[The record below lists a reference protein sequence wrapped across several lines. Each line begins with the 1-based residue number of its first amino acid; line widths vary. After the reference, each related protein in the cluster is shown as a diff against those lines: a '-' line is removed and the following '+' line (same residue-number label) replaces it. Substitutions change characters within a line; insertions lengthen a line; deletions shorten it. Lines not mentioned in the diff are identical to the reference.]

1 MMHSGINFEAAAKPL
16 VSDLY
21 RTAFRMVHDEAA
33 AERFV
38 KRTFVEVR
46 RESRPTWDADEIRL
60 QLFRGLFREI
70 HQGRKAWLHI
80 KTWLTGDADT
90 PDDYSDRNEILRE
103 LDGIPGTLREAVLLA
118 DVEGFNKRE
127 LARILELPEEL
138 AASRLAEGRSR
149 LREEL
154 ADSAAP
160 ARVSA

>member
-1 MMHSGINFEAAAKPL
+1 MMHSGINFEAAAMPL
-16 VSDLY
+16 MSDLY

-46 RESRPTWDADEIRL
+46 RESRPMWDADQIRL

-127 LARILELPEEL
+127 LARILEIPEEL

-149 LREEL
+149 LREAL

>member
-1 MMHSGINFEAAAKPL
+1 MMHSGINFEAAAMPL
-16 VSDLY
+16 VADLY

-38 KRTFVEVR
+38 KRAYVEMR
-46 RESRPTWDADEIRL
+46 REFRPAWDADEIRL

-80 KTWLTGDADT
+80 KTWLTGDGDT
-90 PDDYSDRNEILRE
+90 PDGYCDRNEILRE
-103 LDGIPGTLREAVLLA
+103 LDDIPGILREAVLLA

-127 LARILELPEEL
+127 VAQILEIAEEL
-138 AASRLAEGRSR
+138 AASRLAEGRER
-149 LREEL
+149 LRKAL
-154 ADSAAP
+154 AGDATL